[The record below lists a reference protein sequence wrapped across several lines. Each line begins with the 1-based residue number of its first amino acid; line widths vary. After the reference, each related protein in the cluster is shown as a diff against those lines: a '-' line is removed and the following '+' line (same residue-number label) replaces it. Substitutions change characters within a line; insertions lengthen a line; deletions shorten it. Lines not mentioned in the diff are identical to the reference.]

1 VATALFLIG
10 FFLMINQRKAISQ
23 VVALLTA
30 ENGLFLAAIA
40 LTYGMPLIVEVG
52 IFFDVLVGVMIL
64 GILSY
69 RIAETFESMDTSKLR
84 RLRG

>member
-1 VATALFLIG
+1 MKRLLSLLVGL
-10 FFLMINQRKAISQ
+10 
-23 VVALLTA
+23 VALLTA

>member
-1 VATALFLIG
+1 VAMALFLIG
-10 FFLMINQRKAISQ
+10 FFLMMNRRKAISQ

-40 LTYGMPLIVEVG
+40 LTYGMPLIVEIG
-52 IFFDVLVGVMIL
+52 IFFDVLVGLMIL

>member
-1 VATALFLIG
+1 
-10 FFLMINQRKAISQ
+10 
-23 VVALLTA
+23 
-30 ENGLFLAAIA
+30 
-40 LTYGMPLIVEVG
+40 
-52 IFFDVLVGVMIL
+52 MIL

>member
-1 VATALFLIG
+1 
-10 FFLMINQRKAISQ
+10 
-23 VVALLTA
+23 
-30 ENGLFLAAIA
+30 
-40 LTYGMPLIVEVG
+40 VEVG